1 MTNNELTFVLD
12 DLAQKINEHHDEAKQ
27 AIKKGLEHAIAA
39 GKLLL
44 EAKEMVPHGK
54 WLPWLEANCTVSERS
69 AQLYMRVSRESK
81 IIEAKSATV
90 ADLTLRDGLKALTVL
105 PREKNE
111 PWIPVGSIVELRP
124 PDGECLNAE
133 SGHLSACIMPSKTS
147 VPGRTSPRKRPC
159 SWGSRS
165 MPFPPSNSNPKAAS

>member
-1 MTNNELTFVLD
+1 MSTITNSNLAPVPTLD
-12 DLAQKINEHHDEAKQ
+12 DLAQKINEHHDEAKN
-27 AIKKGLEHAIAA
+27 AMKKGLEHAIAA
-39 GKLLL
+39 GRLLL

-54 WLPWLEANCTVSERS
+54 WLPWLEANCTVADRT

-81 IIEAKSATV
+81 TIEAKYATV

-133 SGHLSACIMPSKTS
+133 CPSGDI
-147 VPGRTSPRKRPC
+147 V
-159 SWGSRS
+159 SR
-165 MPFPPSNSNPKAAS
+165 MNRLAEVAQLAEVAA